1 MGSEMCIRDRYR
13 LIQKNKIFPNFY
25 KTTAAGS
32 AVDQPYFYDWANAS
46 FKNFNGFAAII
57 GHPVNHSWTPNEHE
71 QFFSKYKMPV
81 VKINLQ
87 EKELTKEFFKFLI
100 SLGLK
105 AAAITSPL
113 KNKIGSI
120 LGDDS
125 SGPINTIVKSSEAWE
140 SSNTDVY
147 GFDVLA
153 GHLKDKTNL
162 VLWGGGGVISSVKS
176 VLPQV
181 SSYSARSQSPREG
194 ENKINNPEVI
204 IWAVGRSR
212 SVNWPD
218 SNLSLIHI

>member
-1 MGSEMCIRDRYR
+1 
-13 LIQKNKIFPNFY
+13 
-25 KTTAAGS
+25 
-32 AVDQPYFYDWANAS
+32 
-46 FKNFNGFAAII
+46 
-57 GHPVNHSWTPNEHE
+57 
-71 QFFSKYKMPV
+71 MPV

-140 SSNTDVY
+140 SGNTDIY

-218 SNLSLIHI
+218 SNWAPKTIVDLNYSEDSPGKEYALMVGAKYISGESMFMGQAQKQQEFWSKYL